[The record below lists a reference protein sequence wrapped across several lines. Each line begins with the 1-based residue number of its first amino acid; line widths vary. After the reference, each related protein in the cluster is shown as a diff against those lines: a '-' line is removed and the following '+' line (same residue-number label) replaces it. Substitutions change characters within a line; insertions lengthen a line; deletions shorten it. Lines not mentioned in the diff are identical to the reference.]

1 MRIARKL
8 KVAAVLG
15 VAATMALT
23 ACTQK
28 SQSGG
33 GTEGG
38 GVRCLLPCLHD
49 VLPLYERPLASSCV
63 DLRGLKH
70 DHRQLRSADAIEHKA
85 AAGL

>member
-1 MRIARKL
+1 MRIARTL

-33 GTEGG
+33 GAEPAAP
-38 GVRCLLPCLHD
+38 R
-49 VLPLYERPLASSCV
+49 
-63 DLRGLKH
+63 
-70 DHRQLRSADAIEHKA
+70 
-85 AAGL
+85 AAGAP